1 MDITSMQRSF
11 ALAAGHAMSYTLDA
25 LLERV
30 HAKMLELLEPV
41 CREHGLTFDQYMVLT
56 LLHDGL
62 AFTSTDLAQQYRRNR
77 TSVTRTIDQ
86 LERLVLVQRL
96 RGASDRR
103 KVRLRLTVS
112 GQTAIDTLVPKM
124 LATLSLALLDISSED
139 IETLDRLLL
148 TVLTTME
155 SVHRP
160 TVQECGKAL
169 GLHSCSRAT

>member
-1 MDITSMQRSF
+1 MQRSLAF
-11 ALAAGHAMSYTLDA
+11 AAGQAMPYTLDA

-56 LLHDGL
+56 SLHDGL
-62 AFTSTDLAQQYRRNR
+62 ALTPTDLAQQYRRNR
-77 TSVTRTIDQ
+77 TSVTRIIDR

-96 RGASDRR
+96 RGATDRR
-103 KVRLRLTVS
+103 KVRLRLTAS
-112 GQTAIDTLVPKM
+112 GQAAIDTLVPKM

-148 TVLTTME
+148 TVLTTMA
-155 SVHRP
+155 SVYGS
-160 TVQECGKAL
+160 TVQEGGKAL
-169 GLHSCSRAT
+169 GPHWYSTAT